1 MAAQAARTAVPR
13 TTTAKD
19 LNDEA
24 WRQRYLDLCG
34 QEVKD
39 HTAIQFLTQDTQ
51 GRPMLEYTFG
61 SGTGWTTGRP
71 TFCYFQAS
79 AALSTFADQMTLLCS

>member
-1 MAAQAARTAVPR
+1 MAAQAPKTAVSR
-13 TTTAKD
+13 TTTAKN

-24 WRQRYLDLCG
+24 WRQRYLDLCE

-39 HTAIQFLTQDTQ
+39 YTAIQFLTEDTQ

-71 TFCYFQAS
+71 TFYYFRTG
-79 AALSTFADQMTLLCS
+79 AALSICAD

>member
-1 MAAQAARTAVPR
+1 MAAPAAKTTVSR
-13 TTTAKD
+13 TTTAKN
-19 LNDEA
+19 LNDED
-24 WRQRYLDLCG
+24 WRQSYLDLCE

-39 HTAIQFLTQDTQ
+39 HTAIQFLTQDKH

-71 TFCYFQAS
+71 AFYYFRAG
-79 AALSTFADQMTLLCS
+79 AALSIIAN